1 VPPHSIADIA
11 TLRFP
16 LQGHTVEVLTK
27 DGVKHVGL
35 FRGVDLGAGGKGG
48 KASEGSADGPAASV
62 GYLELSY
69 AQRTVC

>member
-1 VPPHSIADIA
+1 
-11 TLRFP
+11 
-16 LQGHTVEVLTK
+16 VEVLTK

-69 AQRTVC
+69 AQRTVR